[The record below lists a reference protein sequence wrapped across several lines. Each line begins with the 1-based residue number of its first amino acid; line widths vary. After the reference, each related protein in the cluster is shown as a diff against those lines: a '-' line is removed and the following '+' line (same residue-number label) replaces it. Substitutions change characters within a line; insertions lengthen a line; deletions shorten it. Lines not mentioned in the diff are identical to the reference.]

1 MIELKNIS
9 ARTVVPYDA
18 YSIKE
23 LVKKTGAVSAE
34 DVLELITKYPEYNWA
49 KVIKMFGEVERK
61 MDLANKRGHEPEMFY
76 TKGYST
82 EDLSQQDLVNGGGIL
97 LLNNP
102 TDFKVKYRTLETKS
116 IAEIKTDLAHTLPN
130 GQNVVSGSNSLYR
143 NIGEDSIPR
152 LVSSIEMYEDQIQRQ
167 SKLTK
172 ERNINLFEL
181 HKDTKMDITEEMY
194 NEIIMYLV
202 YNTNERLVWS
212 TLSDAQK
219 QLYLSSAI
227 NKKQEDIKTRQ
238 RIKEYIANY
247 TTLPELERVADHD
260 LKVLKRFIVK

>member
-9 ARTVVPYDA
+9 ARTVVPYDS

-23 LVKKTGAVSAE
+23 LVKKTGATSAE
-34 DVLELITKYPEYNWA
+34 DVLELITKYPEYNWS
-49 KVIKMFGEVERK
+49 KVIKMFGGVERQ
-61 MDLANKRGHEPEMFY
+61 MDLANKRGRQPEMYY
-76 TKGYST
+76 TKGYSDK
-82 EDLSQQDLVNGGGIL
+82 ELSQQDLFNGGGIL

-116 IAEIKTDLAHTLPN
+116 IAEIKTNLAHTLPN
-130 GQNVVSGSNSLYR
+130 GQNVVSASYRKIGDGSIN
-143 NIGEDSIPR
+143 G

-167 SKLTK
+167 SQLTK
-172 ERNINLFEL
+172 ERNINLFNL

-212 TLSDAQK
+212 SLSDAQK

-227 NKKQEDIKTRQ
+227 NKKQEDIKTKQ

>member
-18 YSIKE
+18 YGIKE
-23 LVKKTGAVSAE
+23 LAKKTGAVSAE
-34 DVLELITKYPEYNWA
+34 DVLELITKYPEYDWS
-49 KVIKMFGEVERK
+49 KVIKMFGEVERE
-61 MDLANKRGHEPEMFY
+61 MDLANKKGREPEMFY
-76 TKGYST
+76 TKGYSE

-102 TDFKVKYRTLETKS
+102 ADFKVKYRTLETKS
-116 IAEIKTDLAHTLPN
+116 IAEIKTDLAHTLSN

-167 SKLTK
+167 SNLTK
-172 ERNINLFEL
+172 ERNINLFEM

-219 QLYLSSAI
+219 QIYLSSAI
-227 NKKQEDIKTRQ
+227 NKKQEDIKTRE